1 MIDIIDEQIKN
12 EIALTRIKIDP
23 ELPYD
28 RYNLKTQKWETI
40 MMYQIGDTFFVM
52 QEVYDKLR
60 NMDYGDVE

>member
-12 EIALTRIKIDP
+12 EIALTRIKVDT

-28 RYNLKTQKWETI
+28 RYNLKTQQWETI

-52 QEVYDKLR
+52 QEVYDKLK
-60 NMDYGDVE
+60 GDVE